1 MTFKE
6 ILFIIIGLTAI
17 VGGGELVV
25 NSATAIAKIIGISDS
40 VIALTV
46 VAVGT
51 SLPELVTSVVAL
63 KKVRMILLLEM

>member
-6 ILFIIIGLTAI
+6 ILFIIIGLIAI

-51 SLPELVTSVVAL
+51 SLPELVTSIVAA
-63 KKVRMILLLEM
+63 KKR

>member
-6 ILFIIIGLTAI
+6 ILFIIIGLIAI

-25 NSATAIAKIIGISDS
+25 NSATAIAKIIGINDS

-51 SLPELVTSVVAL
+51 SLPELVTSVVAA